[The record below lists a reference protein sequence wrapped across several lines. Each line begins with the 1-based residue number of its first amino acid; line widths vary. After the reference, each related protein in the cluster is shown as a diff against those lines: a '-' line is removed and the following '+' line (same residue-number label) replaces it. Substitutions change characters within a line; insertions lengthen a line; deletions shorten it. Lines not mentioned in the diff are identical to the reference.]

1 MDAHIRAQIT
11 ALRSQALEVLATNQ
25 ARAADQSLS
34 LADRQ
39 VATFNAEEAQAV
51 LAGSDENGTHLRCTK
66 RSDDVQSAVIK
77 ILKSD
82 PPQIVVSASGRTSS
96 TGWTNPKLGAWYYF
110 DVPKDGIQDF
120 DFTADEPAGISLPV
134 LAPVSADAAITRDP
148 ANYWGKGKPLQ
159 GVRIHARTNTI
170 EQDLE
175 ERSELFDPLGEG
187 LPLPWPFPWRS
198 LQKLSGPGTGG
209 LAVSDNP
216 VGSLLRVYNSGD
228 GLTKDYRPDRYNV
241 ENV

>member
-1 MDAHIRAQIT
+1 MRFW
-11 ALRSQALEVLATNQ
+11 Q
-25 ARAADQSLS
+25 ARHPPRYAAYL
-34 LADRQ
+34 
-39 VATFNAEEAQAV
+39 
-51 LAGSDENGTHLRCTK
+51 
-66 RSDDVQSAVIK
+66 I
-77 ILKSD
+77 
-82 PPQIVVSASGRTSS
+82 PSS
-96 TGWTNPKLGAWYYF
+96 PSF
-110 DVPKDGIQDF
+110 PH
-120 DFTADEPAGISLPV
+120 S
-134 LAPVSADAAITRDP
+134 SAITRDP
-148 ANYWGKGKPLQ
+148 ANYWGKGKPLK

>member
-1 MDAHIRAQIT
+1 MNLAREAGRATRDKGTSCRTQPKDA
-11 ALRSQALEVLATNQ
+11 SY
-25 ARAADQSLS
+25 SS
-34 LADRQ
+34 
-39 VATFNAEEAQAV
+39 
-51 LAGSDENGTHLRCTK
+51 RCKLLVDDGMHPKQGVTK
-66 RSDDVQSAVIK
+66 MVRVYDVQSAVIK

-134 LAPVSADAAITRDP
+134 LTPVSADAVITRDP
-148 ANYWGKGKPLQ
+148 ANYWGKGKPLK

-170 EQDLE
+170 EQKLE

-241 ENV
+241 ELSPSTQRIVSVWYG

>member
-1 MDAHIRAQIT
+1 MASLSNPRAKAGHHRLRRHHTGSYSQWMHIFEQQIT

-134 LAPVSADAAITRDP
+134 LAPVSADAAITSY
-148 ANYWGKGKPLQ
+148 AGFW
-159 GVRIHARTNTI
+159 V
-170 EQDLE
+170 
-175 ERSELFDPLGEG
+175 
-187 LPLPWPFPWRS
+187 
-198 LQKLSGPGTGG
+198 
-209 LAVSDNP
+209 
-216 VGSLLRVYNSGD
+216 
-228 GLTKDYRPDRYNV
+228 
-241 ENV
+241 